1 MWVPTNRVLLY
12 LRNHETTYLYFETS
26 RNPYSETEFTEYIVN
41 YSYRYD
47 DAWLTR
53 VFEQLVIVLINYDT

>member
-12 LRNHETTYLYFETS
+12 LRNHETTYLYFETL
-26 RNPYSETEFTEYIVN
+26 RNPYLETEFTEYIVN

-47 DAWLTR
+47 DA
-53 VFEQLVIVLINYDT
+53 VAHESI

>member
-26 RNPYSETEFTEYIVN
+26 RNPYLETEFTEYIVN

-47 DAWLTR
+47 DA
-53 VFEQLVIVLINYDT
+53 VAHESI